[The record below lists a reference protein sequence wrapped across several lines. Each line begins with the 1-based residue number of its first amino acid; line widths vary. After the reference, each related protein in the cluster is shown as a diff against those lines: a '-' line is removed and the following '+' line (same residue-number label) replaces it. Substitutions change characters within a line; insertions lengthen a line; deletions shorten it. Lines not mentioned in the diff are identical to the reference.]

1 MGLKYNIDIED
12 RILDYLD
19 GWVTES
25 PRRRDESA
33 LLLTENKIIPSA
45 EVEEYFY
52 KACNKIATYLY
63 LKPEEIPHDERI
75 IEEICQYT
83 AGLLFKRYN
92 ITPNDNFEDSTPLYG
107 FGNYLLQ
114 TALENLKPFRNSTF
128 SMWVLR

>member
-19 GWVTES
+19 GWITES
-25 PRRRDESA
+25 PRKRDESA
-33 LLLTENKIIPSA
+33 LMLTENKIIPSA

-63 LKPEEIPHDERI
+63 LKPEDIPQDERK

-92 ITPNDNFEDSTPLYG
+92 ITPNDNFEDATPLYG